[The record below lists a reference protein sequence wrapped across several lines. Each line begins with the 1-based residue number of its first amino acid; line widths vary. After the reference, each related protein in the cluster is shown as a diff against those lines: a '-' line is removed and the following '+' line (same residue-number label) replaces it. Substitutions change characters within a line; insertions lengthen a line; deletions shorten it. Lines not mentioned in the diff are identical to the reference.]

1 MGRGSRR
8 SARSGHAAG
17 GPWDCRGERRRAT
30 AGPNRG
36 AGTRGAACLT
46 DDGADCIGGAGTMT
60 EARSEQASQQLRV
73 DEPAGSA
80 GPRGCPSPEWQM
92 GLRTP
97 GTKERASMWD
107 PVDKPCPTPASI
119 NNGIMS
125 PVRPRRNPDVADDC
139 ILSCETNSV
148 TRSRGTLSTRRVSL
162 PGAGPGGPRAWPF
175 PLRATPGS
183 RRLWWGRQMA
193 GRHPAEGPRARQN
206 HGSPGAPARRP
217 DLQFEASN
225 RSMQVPRSPGLRAR
239 RSAAV
244 ATDRFGAAGGAVADE
259 AAGSTRGSGGAAAVA
274 AARAAWAAAG
284 VRGRVRPAPRHSG
297 SARERERRRQA
308 PGPERDAVA
317 DWTDGAQPAHSTA
330 ERSGSAGS
338 EGPKR
343 VPERSLTR
351 RTAGHP
357 AVDAPR
363 CDLPC
368 RSGLAGGSEWPATVP
383 FGREAVARGSG
394 TGSRPRMRVP
404 AGRARAGAA

>member
-125 PVRPRRNPDVADDC
+125 PVRPRRTPDVADDC
-139 ILSCETNSV
+139 MRDQQRDQVKRNPLDPACQP
-148 TRSRGTLSTRRVSL
+148 SRRGAGRPKSLAISSSSDSRLST
-162 PGAGPGGPRAWPF
+162 
-175 PLRATPGS
+175 PLVG
-183 RRLWWGRQMA
+183 
-193 GRHPAEGPRARQN
+193 
-206 HGSPGAPARRP
+206 
-217 DLQFEASN
+217 
-225 RSMQVPRSPGLRAR
+225 
-239 RSAAV
+239 
-244 ATDRFGAAGGAVADE
+244 ATDGWPASCRGAAGSAE
-259 AAGSTRGSGGAAAVA
+259 PRITRGSG
-274 AARAAWAAAG
+274 
-284 VRGRVRPAPRHSG
+284 
-297 SARERERRRQA
+297 
-308 PGPERDAVA
+308 
-317 DWTDGAQPAHSTA
+317 STA
-330 ERSGSAGS
+330 G
-338 EGPKR
+338 
-343 VPERSLTR
+343 
-351 RTAGHP
+351 P
-357 AVDAPR
+357 AV
-363 CDLPC
+363 
-368 RSGLAGGSEWPATVP
+368 
-383 FGREAVARGSG
+383 
-394 TGSRPRMRVP
+394 
-404 AGRARAGAA
+404 